1 MFTDRGFLND
11 VRRIALPI
19 TAQAV
24 IMSLLLLTDQLMV
37 GQLGETAVASV
48 GISAKITAIV
58 TVVLAGLATGTT
70 IFCAQYWGKRD
81 TSRIRQVFGLGLGLG
96 LVFAGGTTALVT
108 GFPTQVFAPFTTD
121 TQVLAD
127 GGAYLRVLALSF
139 VPSMATMIY
148 SAVLRSTGQVK
159 LPMYAS
165 ACAVVLNVVL
175 DYGLIFG
182 HLGLPRLGLVGA
194 AIGTVIAR
202 FAEFALIVGGTYAT
216 RHVAAVT
223 RLADLRGHDGALPR
237 RFLVVSLPL
246 AANELLW
253 ILGESAYAV
262 VYGRMG
268 TDQMAAMSMTFPLQG
283 LGIGLLSGLAGAA
296 SVLVGHRL
304 GRGDSDGA
312 ADYARKII
320 RLGVILAVVVGAV
333 VAAGSAF
340 FVSLYKT
347 SPEVQHLGRVC
358 ILVFCGF
365 LWVKVANMILAG
377 AVLNAGGDSRFVL
390 VMESVATWVVGVPT
404 AFLAAFTF
412 GLPIWWVYLLLSFE
426 EVARLLVGHRRLVSQ
441 KWARSLVGLHPGPAA
456 SAGPETASSEK
467 RSISRNPSHEP
478 TPEDPRWTHSDQ
490 QSTGRR
496 PTRTGG

>member
-1 MFTDRGFLND
+1 MFTDRAFLTD

-19 TAQAV
+19 TAQAM

-37 GQLGETAVASV
+37 GQLGATAVASV
-48 GISAKITAIV
+48 GLSAKITAIV

-70 IFCAQYWGKRD
+70 IFCAQYWGSAD
-81 TSRIRQVFGLGLGLG
+81 TGRIRQVFGLGLGLG
-96 LVFAGGTTALVT
+96 LVFSGGMTALVV
-108 GFPTQVFAPFTTD
+108 GFPSQVFAPFTTD
-121 TQVLAD
+121 PQVLAD
-127 GGAYLRVLALSF
+127 GGAYLRILAIGF
-139 VPSMATMIY
+139 VPSMATMLY

-159 LPMYAS
+159 LPMYVS
-165 ACAVVLNVVL
+165 TVAVVLNVVL

-182 HLGLPRLGLVGA
+182 HLGLPQLGLVGA
-194 AIGTVIAR
+194 AVGTTIAR
-202 FAEFALIVGGTYAT
+202 IVEFALIVGGTYAT

-223 RLADLRGHDGALPR
+223 RLADLRGHDGRLAR

-304 GRGDSDGA
+304 GRGDYDGA
-312 ADYARKII
+312 ADYAAKII
-320 RLGVILAVVVGAV
+320 RLGVLLAVVVGAA

-347 SPEVQHLGRVC
+347 SPEVQHLGHLC
-358 ILVFCGF
+358 ILVFSGF

-390 VMESVATWVVGVPT
+390 VMESLATWVVGVPP

-412 GLPIWWVYLLLSFE
+412 GLPVWWVYLLLSAE
-426 EVARLLVGHRRLVSQ
+426 EVVRLAVGRRRLTSR
-441 KWARSLVGLHPGPAA
+441 KWARSLIGPG
-456 SAGPETASSEK
+456 S
-467 RSISRNPSHEP
+467 
-478 TPEDPRWTHSDQ
+478 DPRTPSEALPGTLSDQ
-490 QSTGRR
+490 QATEPR
-496 PTRTGG
+496 PTPAGG

>member
-1 MFTDRGFLND
+1 
-11 VRRIALPI
+11 
-19 TAQAV
+19 
-24 IMSLLLLTDQLMV
+24 V
-37 GQLGETAVASV
+37 GL
-48 GISAKITAIV
+48 SAKITAIV

-70 IFCAQYWGKRD
+70 IFCAQYWGSAD
-81 TSRIRQVFGLGLGLG
+81 TGRIRQVFGLGLGLG
-96 LVFAGGTTALVT
+96 LVFSGGTTALVV
-108 GFPTQVFAPFTTD
+108 GFPSQVFAPFTTD
-121 TQVLAD
+121 PQVLAD
-127 GGAYLRVLALSF
+127 GGAYLRILAISF
-139 VPSMATMIY
+139 VPNMATMLY

-165 ACAVVLNVVL
+165 TVAVVLNVVL

-182 HLGLPRLGLVGA
+182 HLGLPQLGLVGA
-194 AIGTVIAR
+194 AVGTTIAR
-202 FAEFALIVGGTYAT
+202 FVEFALIVGGTYAT

-223 RLADLRGHDGALPR
+223 RLADLRGHDGGLAR

-304 GRGDSDGA
+304 GRGDYDGA
-312 ADYARKII
+312 ADYAAKII
-320 RLGVILAVVVGAV
+320 RLGVLLAVVVGAA

-347 SPEVQHLGRVC
+347 SPEVQHLGRLC

-390 VMESVATWVVGVPT
+390 VMESLATWVVGVPT

-412 GLPIWWVYLLLSFE
+412 GLPIWWVYLLLSVE
-426 EVARLLVGHRRLVSQ
+426 EVVRLVVGRRRLVSR
-441 KWARSLVGLHPGPAA
+441 KWARSLVGAEPAPA
-456 SAGPETASSEK
+456 RGLT
-467 RSISRNPSHEP
+467 
-478 TPEDPRWTHSDQ
+478 
-490 QSTGRR
+490 
-496 PTRTGG
+496 